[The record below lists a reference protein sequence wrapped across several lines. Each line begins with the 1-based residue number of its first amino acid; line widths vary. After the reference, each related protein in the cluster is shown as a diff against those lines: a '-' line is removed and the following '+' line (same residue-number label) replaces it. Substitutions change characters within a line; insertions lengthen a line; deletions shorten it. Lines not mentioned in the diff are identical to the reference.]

1 MDNTHDETPK
11 MGQTLLSTWN
21 PWAKI
26 EPVYTKAIAFIHSSA
41 IEYFPSFPVSDKLV
55 KTIGMYYYCL
65 HRSLLL
71 LFFGAQRRFWLA
83 WMKQNIH
90 IGTNSVDILSLL
102 PLWDGLIKKKPFYFQ
117 IIFDLI
123 FLDSGGVLCPTPLF
137 CTMYSSRSKSI
148 EKLYIC
154 SMILY
159 CIIIS
164 YCYNM
169 IRYFQ
174 AICNSRHPKGTGID

>member
-1 MDNTHDETPK
+1 

-26 EPVYTKAIAFIHSSA
+26 ELVYTKAIAFIHSSA

-71 LFFGAQRRFWLA
+71 LLLFFGAQRRFWLA

-90 IGTNSVDILSLL
+90 IGTNSVDILSSL
-102 PLWDGLIKKKPFYFQ
+102 PLWDGLIKKQAFLFPNS
-117 IIFDLI
+117 I
-123 FLDSGGVLCPTPLF
+123 FLTSSFLTGEEFCVRPLYF
-137 CTMYSSRSKSI
+137 VQ
-148 EKLYIC
+148 
-154 SMILY
+154 
-159 CIIIS
+159 CIVVDQ
-164 YCYNM
+164 
-169 IRYFQ
+169 RV
-174 AICNSRHPKGTGID
+174 

>member
-1 MDNTHDETPK
+1 

-26 EPVYTKAIAFIHSSA
+26 ELVYTKAIAFIHSSA

-71 LFFGAQRRFWLA
+71 LLFFGAQRRFWLA

-90 IGTNSVDILSLL
+90 IGTNSVDILSSL
-102 PLWDGLIKKKPFYFQ
+102 PLWDGLIKKT
-117 IIFDLI
+117 
-123 FLDSGGVLCPTPLF
+123 SLF
-137 CTMYSSRSKSI
+137 ISKSFLTSSFLTG
-148 EKLYIC
+148 EEFCVRPLYFVQ
-154 SMILY
+154 
-159 CIIIS
+159 CIVVDQ
-164 YCYNM
+164 
-169 IRYFQ
+169 RV
-174 AICNSRHPKGTGID
+174 

>member
-1 MDNTHDETPK
+1 MFVFFLFFGIFPYLLSFKNVHYYLSIIIVLFCFGHDETPK

-26 EPVYTKAIAFIHSSA
+26 ELVYTKAIAFIHSSA

-90 IGTNSVDILSLL
+90 IGTNSVDILSSL
-102 PLWDGLIKKKPFYFQ
+102 PLWDGLIKKQ
-117 IIFDLI
+117 A
-123 FLDSGGVLCPTPLF
+123 FLFPNHFWPHLSWLG
-137 CTMYSSRSKSI
+137 RSFVSDP
-148 EKLYIC
+148 
-154 SMILY
+154 SILY
-159 CIIIS
+159 
-164 YCYNM
+164 NV
-169 IRYFQ
+169 
-174 AICNSRHPKGTGID
+174 

>member
-1 MDNTHDETPK
+1 MVNIHVKICLFSFYLLAFFLICYPLKKINVHYYLSIIIVLFCFGHDETPK

-26 EPVYTKAIAFIHSSA
+26 ELVYTKAIAFIHSSA

-65 HRSLLL
+65 HRSV
-71 LFFGAQRRFWLA
+71 LFFSFGAQRRFWLA

-90 IGTNSVDILSLL
+90 RNHFSESSQFSPCLL
-102 PLWDGLIKKKPFYFQ
+102 DRLIKKQGFYFQ

-123 FLDSGGVLCPTPLF
+123 FLDWGELWVQPLYF
-137 CTMYSSRSKSI
+137 VQCTVSDQKV
-148 EKLYIC
+148 
-154 SMILY
+154 
-159 CIIIS
+159 
-164 YCYNM
+164 
-169 IRYFQ
+169 
-174 AICNSRHPKGTGID
+174 

>member
-1 MDNTHDETPK
+1 MFSFYLLAFFLICYCLAFFLICYPLENIKVHYYLSIIIVLFCFGQDNIHDETPK

-26 EPVYTKAIAFIHSSA
+26 ELVYTKAIAFIHSSA

-90 IGTNSVDILSLL
+90 IGTNSVDILSSL
-102 PLWDGLIKKKPFYFQ
+102 PLWDGLIKKQ
-117 IIFDLI
+117 A
-123 FLDSGGVLCPTPLF
+123 FLFPNHFWPHLSWLG
-137 CTMYSSRSKSI
+137 RSFVSDP
-148 EKLYIC
+148 
-154 SMILY
+154 SILY
-159 CIIIS
+159 
-164 YCYNM
+164 NV
-169 IRYFQ
+169 
-174 AICNSRHPKGTGID
+174 

>member
-1 MDNTHDETPK
+1 M
-11 MGQTLLSTWN
+11 STWN

-26 EPVYTKAIAFIHSSA
+26 ELVYTKAIAFIHSSA

-71 LFFGAQRRFWLA
+71 LLFFGAQRRFWLA

-90 IGTNSVDILSLL
+90 RNHFSESFLSL
-102 PLWDGLIKKKPFYFQ
+102 PLRERLIKKQGFYFQ

-123 FLDSGGVLCPTPLF
+123 FLDWGGVLCPTPLF

-174 AICNSRHPKGTGID
+174 AIWNSRHPKGTGIDLRLLFFGYQNMKN